1 MVSDKATLAIMQQ
14 LAVSQALV
22 TSSRVAREKA
32 ALKLGGFGHLSNI
45 QLCRA
50 ITRKPL
56 KLVP

>member
-32 ALKLGGFGHLSNI
+32 ALTLGGFGHLSNM
-45 QLCRA
+45 QPYRA
-50 ITRKPL
+50 NTRKPL
-56 KLVP
+56 KLVA